1 MYLQY
6 KDTLN
11 MELWRLQGTHV
22 HPQISEESSK
32 KKQETFYCQVDPP
45 PTVSF
50 SGVLVTSR
58 ANDLACYAKYP
69 LRLAFDIN
77 VANTFLIN
85 HPHTS
90 LYYDTVYVTNNR
102 EVCNMI
108 KEKV

>member
-1 MYLQY
+1 MFTPKYQRNRP
-6 KDTLN
+6 KKNKKHFTV
-11 MELWRLQGTHV
+11 RLT
-22 HPQISEESSK
+22 
-32 KKQETFYCQVDPP
+32 PP
-45 PTVSF
+45 LTVSF

-58 ANDLACYAKYP
+58 TNDLACYAKYP